1 MLSFPCVPYYT
12 VHTRCLKDRS
22 PTSTEITN
30 SRDSEKG
37 PCRDHDEGDDDI
49 GTCSSKFTSSSA
61 FTQTFVGSQRWD
73 TPAERD
79 QEHRGR
85 PNDPH
90 QIARRCEEECE
101 DDRS

>member
-1 MLSFPCVPYYT
+1 MLSLPCVPYYT
-12 VHTRCLKDRS
+12 VHTRCLKTDRPPPPRS
-22 PTSTEITN
+22 QILATRE
-30 SRDSEKG
+30 RDRAVTMTKVMTILG
-37 PCRDHDEGDDDI
+37 HVLQNYP
-49 GTCSSKFTSSSA
+49 SSA

-79 QEHRGR
+79 QEHRNR

-90 QIARRCEEECE
+90 QIARRCEEECQ